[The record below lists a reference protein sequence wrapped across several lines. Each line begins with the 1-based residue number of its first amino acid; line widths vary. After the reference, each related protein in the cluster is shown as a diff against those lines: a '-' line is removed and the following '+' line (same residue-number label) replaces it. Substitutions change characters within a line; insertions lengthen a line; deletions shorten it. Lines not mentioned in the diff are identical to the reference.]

1 MTWRGWCLVDARV
14 SCILLSVMKKAR
26 ITAGGQVS
34 VPATVR
40 RRWGT
45 NVVALEDLGDRLVVR
60 PLPEDPIA
68 AARGALKGRIRSAGL
83 RETARRDEQVAERRR
98 RG

>member
-1 MTWRGWCLVDARV
+1 
-14 SCILLSVMKKAR
+14 MKKAK

-34 VPATVR
+34 VPANVR

-45 NVVALEDLGDRLVVR
+45 SVVALEDLGDRLVVR

-68 AARGALKGRIRSAGL
+68 ALRGAFKGRLSSEGL
-83 RETARRDEQVAERRR
+83 REAARRDEEAAERHRWSR
-98 RG
+98 S